1 MSVIQLMTPE
11 YKNVVSTFA
20 GIEDRA
26 MLHTVAPVSAPAPAC
41 AKPGEEPAAPPPK
54 KKKAEPAAPK
64 VSGRPDISGAKKKK
78 KA

>member
-1 MSVIQLMTPE
+1 MTPE

-26 MLHTVAPVSAPAPAC
+26 MLHTIAPVSAQAC